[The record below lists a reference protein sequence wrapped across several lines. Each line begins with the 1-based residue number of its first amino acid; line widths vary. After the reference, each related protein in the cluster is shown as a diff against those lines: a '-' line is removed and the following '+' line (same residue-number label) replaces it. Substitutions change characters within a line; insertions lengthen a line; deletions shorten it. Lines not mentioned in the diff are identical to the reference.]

1 MFAARPWR
9 FAAALFGATTV
20 FVVVLFVRALGEQ
33 EIRSGL
39 ATYGALTAAAAVG
52 MWRGRRWGRNIG
64 LLIALGNIGL
74 GTVATLAV
82 IVSRDGDATGPLVL
96 LVTNLV
102 LAFVLTRPPF
112 DV

>member
-1 MFAARPWR
+1 M
-9 FAAALFGATTV
+9 
-20 FVVVLFVRALGEQ
+20 LFVRALVDEQ

-39 ATYGALTAAAAVG
+39 ATYGGLAGAAAVG

-74 GTVATLAV
+74 GTLATLSV
-82 IVSRDGDATGPLVL
+82 ILSRRGDVIGPVVL
-96 LVTNLV
+96 LATS
-102 LAFVLTRPPF
+102 LALALVLTRPSF